1 MLKRNAPAWAVP
13 QSPSVKHEIK
23 DEPGEEP
30 DAKRVKSVSL
40 MRL

>member
-1 MLKRNAPAWAVP
+1 MLKRNTPAWAVP
-13 QSPSVKHEIK
+13 QSPSVKHELK

-40 MRL
+40 MPI